1 MVEFTS
7 DKMIILLT
15 VVFPVMLLAAAVY
28 LGSGICAI
36 MAIMIWIGV
45 AVIFLFLPTTKD
57 SDE

>member
-15 VVFPVMLLAAAVY
+15 VVFPIMLLAAAVY

-36 MAIMIWIGV
+36 MAILIWIGV
-45 AVIFLFLPTTKD
+45 AVIFLFLPNTKD
-57 SDE
+57 TNE

>member
-15 VVFPVMLLAAAVY
+15 VVFPLMLLAAAVY

-36 MAIMIWIGV
+36 MAILIWIGV
-45 AVIFLFLPTTKD
+45 AVIFLFLPNTKD
-57 SDE
+57 TNE

>member
-15 VVFPVMLLAAAVY
+15 VVFPLMLLAAAVY

-36 MAIMIWIGV
+36 IGILLWIGI
-45 AVIFLFLPTTKD
+45 AVIFFFLPTVRDSKD
-57 SDE
+57 